1 MNAVFPIRPL
11 SEVATRIDYGV
22 TASASAVENGTKFL
36 RITDIQDGAVDWQ
49 TVPFCEA
56 PPNKLRSAQLSNG
69 DTVFART
76 GATTGKSF
84 LIQSPPDGAVFASY
98 LIRVR
103 PSASVNPA
111 YLAHF
116 FQSKDYWSQIQ
127 RKTQGAAQGGVNA
140 SSLSEIEIPLPPLDE
155 QRRIAAILD
164 KANALRH
171 KRKRALYLLESLTH
185 SIFQRTFVEQGS
197 EKWPEHFVESLA
209 RDVRTGPF
217 GSQLLHSE
225 FVDDGVAVLGIDN
238 AVANEF
244 RWGERRYISLE
255 KYAQL
260 RRYTVSPGDVLI
272 TIMGTCGRCAIVPE
286 DIPVA
291 INTKHLCCIT
301 LDKEKCLPEF
311 LQATFLQHPDVLQQ
325 LGVQAKGAVM
335 PGLNMSIIK
344 SLSISLPPIDLQRAF
359 AAKISKLKTM
369 LASSRAAELKTA
381 NLFSS
386 LQSRAFSGQL

>member
-1 MNAVFPIRPL
+1 MNVPLVTLDGVTDLLTDGTHYTPKDVGEGFPFLTVKDL
-11 SEVATRIDYGV
+11 SEDGLDFIGCSRIAANEFE
-22 TASASAVENGTKFL
+22 TAKKQNSAPEKGDILFSKDGTVGKVHLVREDQPFAV
-36 RITDIQDGAVDWQ
+36 
-49 TVPFCEA
+49 
-56 PPNKLRSAQLSNG
+56 LSSL
-69 DTVFART
+69 AI
-76 GATTGKSF
+76 
-84 LIQSPPDGAVFASY
+84 L
-98 LIRVR
+98 R
-103 PSASVNPA
+103 PSAKIDGA

-116 FQSKDYWSQIQ
+116 LRTPSTIEAAGNK
-127 RKTQGAAQGGVNA
+127 KTGSAIRRIVLRDLATLEV
-140 SSLSEIEIPLPPLDE
+140 PLPPLDE

-164 KANALRH
+164 KADALRR
-171 KRKRALYLLESLTH
+171 KRKRALDLLDSLTH
-185 SIFQRTFVEQGS
+185 SIFFQTFVKHRS
-197 EKWPEHFVESLA
+197 ENWPRYSVASLA
-209 RDVRTGPF
+209 RDIRTGPF

-225 FVDDGVAVLGIDN
+225 FVDDGIAVLGIDN

-244 RWGERRYISLE
+244 RWGERRYISKE

-286 DIPVA
+286 DVLVA

-335 PGLNMSIIK
+335 PGLNMGIIK
-344 SLSISLPPIDLQRAF
+344 SLSISVPPIDLQRTF
-359 AAKISKLKTM
+359 AANISHSREIM
-369 LASSRAAELKTA
+369 ASSRTAELMITD
-381 NLFSS
+381 LFSS